1 MSKNEA
7 KKSTTIA
14 INIADSTLVEEYCKT
29 HNILKKDFVGLA
41 VRWFKDNDV
50 DIRSE
55 VSFAPVPAAPQA
67 NQNSEVKAL
76 CTLMAEFIT
85 AQKQLP
91 SRDDHDLIA
100 SFQGQ
105 IAGKDAELL
114 RKDAELAQIRS
125 EREQAAILLEKAK
138 NELRRL
144 KKGVFSRPD
153 SDVLNELGIY

>member
-1 MSKNEA
+1 MSKIEA

-14 INIADSTLVEEYCKT
+14 INIADSTLVEEYCKA

-55 VSFAPVPAAPQA
+55 VSFVPVPAETQA
-67 NQNSEVKAL
+67 NQNNEVKAL

-91 SRDDHDLIA
+91 SSDDHGLIA
-100 SFQGQ
+100 SFQDQ
-105 IAGKDAELL
+105 IAK
-114 RKDAELAQIRS
+114 KDAELAQVRT
-125 EREQAAILLEKAK
+125 EKEQTAILLEKAK

-153 SDVLNELGIY
+153 SDILEELGIY

>member
-14 INIADSTLVEEYCKT
+14 INIADSTLVEEYCKA

-41 VRWFKDNDV
+41 VRWFRDNDV

-55 VSFAPVPAAPQA
+55 VSFVPVPAETQA
-67 NQNSEVKAL
+67 NQNNEVKAL

-91 SRDDHDLIA
+91 SSDDHGLIA
-100 SFQGQ
+100 SFQDQ
-105 IAGKDAELL
+105 IAK
-114 RKDAELAQIRS
+114 KDAELAQVRT
-125 EREQAAILLEKAK
+125 EKEQTAILLEKAR

-153 SDVLNELGIY
+153 SDILEELGIY

>member
-14 INIADSTLVEEYCKT
+14 VNIADSTLVEEYCKA

-55 VSFAPVPAAPQA
+55 VSFVPVPAETQA
-67 NQNSEVKAL
+67 NQNNEVKAL

-91 SRDDHDLIA
+91 SSDDHGLIA
-100 SFQGQ
+100 SFQDQ
-105 IAGKDAELL
+105 IAK
-114 RKDAELAQIRS
+114 KDAELAQVRT
-125 EREQAAILLEKAK
+125 EKEQTAILLEKAR

-153 SDVLNELGIY
+153 SDVLEELGIY

>member
-1 MSKNEA
+1 MSKNEE

-14 INIADSTLVEEYCKT
+14 INIADSTLVEEYCKA

-55 VSFAPVPAAPQA
+55 VSFVPVPAETQA
-67 NQNSEVKAL
+67 NQNNEVKAL

-91 SRDDHDLIA
+91 SSDDHGLIA
-100 SFQGQ
+100 SFQDQ
-105 IAGKDAELL
+105 IAK
-114 RKDAELAQIRS
+114 KDAELAQVRT
-125 EREQAAILLEKAK
+125 EKEQTAILLEKAK
-138 NELRRL
+138 YELRRL

-153 SDVLNELGIY
+153 SDILEELGIY